1 MKENMNSVDKFVR
14 RNILTYP
21 GLFRNRTSVLHHALC
36 VIGNGYKWN
45 ESGEVVSEFDSDREA
60 PNWTKESELAELE
73 TWMSKSGIQNE
84 HIRALLSESL
94 RKEIEFSEQVVA
106 EVDTRMYERA
116 AIESFYPQCK
126 EYALLMNIP
135 SNVTPEWKE
144 ACEEM
149 KQLAEK
155 AGWVF

>member
-1 MKENMNSVDKFVR
+1 MNSVDTLVR
-14 RNILTYP
+14 QNILNYP
-21 GLFRNRTSVLHHALC
+21 GLFRNRTSVLHNVLC

-45 ESGEVVSEFDSDREA
+45 ENGEVFSESESDRQT

-73 TWMSKSGIQNE
+73 AWMSKSGPKNE
-84 HIRALLSESL
+84 HLRVLLAESL

-116 AIESFYPQCK
+116 AIASFYPQCK

-135 SNVTPEWKE
+135 ANVTPEWKE

-149 KQLAEK
+149 KVLAQK